1 MWVNGG
7 AAIPIDKGG
16 ISCPPSARSDRPT
29 QTKRRVG
36 CAFTNMEK
44 NNMEEN
50 NDNRFGT
57 VEVTQKVGISA
68 ERLRYWERL
77 GIVNP
82 EYIQRGTRK
91 FRRYSQEDIQRAT
104 LIRAL
109 VDHEKYSLEGA
120 IRKIKEQ

>member
-1 MWVNGG
+1 
-7 AAIPIDKGG
+7 
-16 ISCPPSARSDRPT
+16 
-29 QTKRRVG
+29 
-36 CAFTNMEK
+36 MEK